1 MKRAL
6 FAKVSISALAPLV
19 ALTLLSSAPAS
30 AITWGELDNTGRY
43 PNVGVFKLSLTEG
56 GEMPGCSGT
65 LIHPKVFLT
74 AAHCTFFTELYLSLE
89 IANGVWVS
97 FDWDATSIGSTWLP
111 VQMPGGVVTHPRY
124 SGHGGATDRYDI
136 GALIL
141 EEAVTDIDLAILPE
155 EGYLNDLRSQGLL
168 RRGKEEA
175 DFTVVGYG
183 WTLDFPPPQFNVDPR
198 RRYAESEYQALLK
211 AWLRMSQNQA
221 TGDGGTCY
229 YDSGGP
235 AFWTDPD
242 TQVDILVGLTSWGD
256 AVCVASAF
264 NYRTDTASAIDFI
277 EEVRVLAEQDN

>member
-1 MKRAL
+1 MERSFSAKRTIPGLAL
-6 FAKVSISALAPLV
+6 LV
-19 ALTLLSSAPAS
+19 ALTLLSSTPAS
-30 AITWGELDNTGRY
+30 AITWGGLDDTDGY

-56 GEMPGCSGT
+56 GEILGCSGT

-111 VQMPGGVVTHPRY
+111 VQMPNGVVTHPRY

-141 EEAVTDIDLAILPE
+141 EIDPGIVPANLPK
-155 EGYLNDLRSQGLL
+155 EGYLNDLRSEGLL
-168 RRGKEEA
+168 RQGKDEA

-183 WTLDFPPPQFNVDPR
+183 MTLDFPPPQFNFDPR

-229 YDSGGP
+229 GDSGGP
-235 AFWTDPD
+235 AFWFDPD
-242 TQVDILVGLTSWGD
+242 AQKDFLVGITSWGD
-256 AVCVASAF
+256 AVCVATGF
-264 NYRTDTASAIDFI
+264 NYRTDTATAITFI
-277 EEVRVLAEQDN
+277 QGVIAAADGDD